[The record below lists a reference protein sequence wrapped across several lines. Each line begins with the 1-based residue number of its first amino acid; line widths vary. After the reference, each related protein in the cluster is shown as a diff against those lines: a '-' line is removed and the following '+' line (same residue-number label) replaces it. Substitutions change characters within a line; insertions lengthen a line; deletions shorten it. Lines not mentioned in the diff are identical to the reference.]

1 MIASDMELHLDPT
14 QYGNRKRTGIQH
26 YLIKMLHRILSE
38 TDGNSRGEIKAVLAL
53 FIDWQEAYSRQSHIL
68 GVKSF
73 IANGVRPSLIPLLVS
88 YFQSREM
95 KVKWHNKLSK
105 PRHMPGS
112 GAMGSNLGNW
122 EFDSQTNHN
131 ADCVPED
138 DRFKF
143 VDDLT
148 CLEVVNLINIGLASH
163 NFKQQ
168 VPNDIHTHGQI
179 IPNSHL
185 KSQSYLAQINQ
196 WTKNQEMIISESK
209 TKCMIINFTNKFQ
222 FQTRL
227 TLNNQNIE
235 TVDKMKILGTVI
247 TNTLSWNENCARI
260 IKKVNARMQLL
271 RKVWSFGSSCEEMV
285 NLWKTYCLSI
295 LEQSCAV
302 WTNGLTAENEQDL
315 ERTQKTFCKL
325 VLGNSYKS
333 YYEALK
339 TLNLETLKTR
349 RQTLTLKF
357 AKQSLADGK
366 LREFF
371 SLRKKKHMMNTRKH
385 EKYKVFKA
393 NTERYRNSPIISM
406 QRLLNEGS

>member
-1 MIASDMELHLDPT
+1 MILKPEWELKMRNFTH
-14 QYGNRKRTGIQH
+14 RKSKKF
-26 YLIKMLHRILSE
+26 LLSE
-38 TDGNSRGEIKAVLAL
+38 
-53 FIDWQEAYSRQSHIL
+53 
-68 GVKSF
+68 
-73 IANGVRPSLIPLLVS
+73 
-88 YFQSREM
+88 
-95 KVKWHNKLSK
+95 
-105 PRHMPGS
+105 PGS
-112 GAMGSNLGNW
+112 ERQVPSSGANLGNW
-122 EFDSQTNHN
+122 EFDSQTNDN
-131 ADCVPED
+131 ANCVPVD

-185 KSQSYLAQINQ
+185 KSQNYLDQINQ
-196 WTKNQEMIISESK
+196 WTKKQQMIISEAK
-209 TKCMIINFTNKFQ
+209 TKTMIINFTNKYQ

-227 TLNNQNIE
+227 TLNNKNIE
-235 TVDKMKILGTVI
+235 TVDSMKILGTVF

-302 WTNGLTAENEQDL
+302 WTNGLTCENEEDL
-315 ERTQKTFCKL
+315 ERMQKTFCKL
-325 VLGNSYKS
+325 ILGNSYKS
-333 YYEALK
+333 YHEALK

-349 RQTLTLKF
+349 RQKLTLKF

-371 SLRKKKHMMNTRKH
+371 PLRTKRHMMNTRKT
-385 EKYKVFKA
+385 EKYIIFKA
-393 NTERYRNSPIISM
+393 NTERYRNSPIIAM
-406 QRLLNEGS
+406 QRLLNEAS